1 MRRTCSRSTKGTTP
15 TVRPTCSTGYR
26 RSAPVGSLQT
36 SSRSVSLPRGCRVE
50 EPRKRHAR
58 SIDVS
63 GVASGPTLYL
73 CYPPEHGVRLARGAL
88 DGQAGARDRGVP
100 GSDPGRA
107 RCRGRDPQARGGDGH
122 PVLASAR
129 RRPRLGARAD
139 RARQRLPPLTR
150 HPTRSRLAVRGV
162 LLLLVVIMAFVFIA
176 PLLRGWR
183 LRLSGADTERPDPLV
198 KDPFC
203 GTSVLRSRAIRRESG
218 GEALH
223 FCSAEC
229 AARFARGD
237 RPVS

>member
-1 MRRTCSRSTKGTTP
+1 MPSDSHVERLMAKL
-15 TVRPTCSTGYR
+15 VR
-26 RSAPVGSLQT
+26 AVE
-36 SSRSVSLPRGCRVE
+36 VSLE
-50 EPRKRHAR
+50 A
-58 SIDVS
+58 
-63 GVASGPTLYL
+63 T
-73 CYPPEHGVRLARGAL
+73 
-88 DGQAGARDRGVP
+88 QAARDAV
-100 GSDPGRA
+100 A
-107 RCRGRDPQARGGDGH
+107 EI
-122 PVLASAR
+122 

-139 RARQRLPPLTR
+139 RARPRLPPLTR
-150 HPTRSRLAVRGV
+150 HPTRSGLAVRGV

-203 GTSVLRSRAIRRESG
+203 GTYVLRSRAIRRESG